1 MLISLELRVKGWMED
16 KFIYV
21 ILPSY
26 IMSELRELTEES
38 WNDILTI
45 QIEIGRRVVNLGS
58 KESEQTLN
66 HFLNYI
72 WGDKVQIKTF
82 DNIIHDKEELIEKMY
97 DDDFYYGYLG
107 QNALSSSSIK
117 TILKSPKQY
126 LKNLTEG
133 Q

>member
-1 MLISLELRVKGWMED
+1 MED

-72 WGDKVQIKTF
+72 
-82 DNIIHDKEELIEKMY
+82 
-97 DDDFYYGYLG
+97 
-107 QNALSSSSIK
+107 
-117 TILKSPKQY
+117 
-126 LKNLTEG
+126 
-133 Q
+133 

>member
-1 MLISLELRVKGWMED
+1 MED

-72 WGDKVQIKTF
+72 
-82 DNIIHDKEELIEKMY
+82 
-97 DDDFYYGYLG
+97 
-107 QNALSSSSIK
+107 S
-117 TILKSPKQY
+117 
-126 LKNLTEG
+126 
-133 Q
+133 

>member
-1 MLISLELRVKGWMED
+1 MED

-66 HFLNYI
+66 HFLNY
-72 WGDKVQIKTF
+72 
-82 DNIIHDKEELIEKMY
+82 L
-97 DDDFYYGYLG
+97 
-107 QNALSSSSIK
+107 
-117 TILKSPKQY
+117 
-126 LKNLTEG
+126 
-133 Q
+133 